1 MMRCCTVSLT
11 VAFSSFRLHPQ
22 QPRYLDQVQ
31 DRCGNRSKSP
41 RKHQGCVCFS
51 VNSAPRTYLTN
62 KSLELCKEGSK
73 IVEICQK
80 GDQMFEEELAKVY
93 KGKKIPKGMS
103 FAL

>member
-1 MMRCCTVSLT
+1 M
-11 VAFSSFRLHPQ
+11 
-22 QPRYLDQVQ
+22 
-31 DRCGNRSKSP
+31 
-41 RKHQGCVCFS
+41 
-51 VNSAPRTYLTN
+51 NSAPRTYLTN